1 MRLSQVTLIILLFVF
16 VVIALMI
23 VRDMEKLLEEV
34 EAKP

>member
-1 MRLSQVTLIILLFVF
+1 VTLIILLFGF

-34 EAKP
+34 EG